1 MQTDLELVPI
11 YVSIYAFK
19 FWLLMKEWFIN
30 FNILK
35 ALIHEKLE
43 LYPLD
48 TLIREFVNIRKPAL
62 HYTTSVR
69 KLLSKFTHLECL
81 KSRTSVFFSSQ
92 HRTIV

>member
-1 MQTDLELVPI
+1 
-11 YVSIYAFK
+11 
-19 FWLLMKEWFIN
+19 MKEWFIN

-35 ALIHEKLE
+35 ALLHEKIK

-48 TLIREFVNIRKPAL
+48 TLVREFVNIRKPAL

-92 HRTIV
+92 HRTIVHLSADLSTKPRNTPH